1 MRLNISWLRPL
12 SRGDRLIEVKI
23 AVFEGKEIQNF
34 DNWPLG
40 IGWPLNTGSTVSQLS
55 YKVEW
60 IQVKLTAKRLSKK
73 YAERKTGKA
82 QYDLISI

>member
-1 MRLNISWLRPL
+1 MRPL

-34 DNWPLG
+34 DNWPLDT
-40 IGWPLNTGSTVSQLS
+40 GWPLNTDSTVSQLS